1 VSDTPNANDAHRENR
16 RLWNE
21 WSDAFQALWNADTDE
36 GGLPPVPTPFDPDG
50 HAATGPEFPPS
61 VGGAAVVEL
70 GCGGGQGSVGTA
82 LSGAERVVGVDVSEE
97 QLRHA
102 RRLRD
107 HYGVDAAFVQGDAT
121 RVPLPA
127 DAFDLAFSEAAFQLV
142 ADLDAAVREARRVLR
157 PGGTFYLSVMHPF
170 RELIDPDE
178 GVPRRGY
185 HAPPRREIEIDES
198 YDADLV
204 AFDRTVSELHRALV
218 DAGFTVERIVE
229 PEPEDGETTSE
240 GDAAAAAEARALVPD
255 TLGFWARLGGR

>member
-1 VSDTPNANDAHRENR
+1 MTDAHRENR

-36 GGLPPVPTPFDPDG
+36 GGIPPVPTPFDPSG
-50 HAATGPEFPPS
+50 HAATGPGFPPS
-61 VGGAAVVEL
+61 IEGEAVVEL

-82 LSGAERVVGVDVSEE
+82 LAGAERVVGVDISEA

-107 HYGVDAAFVQGDAT
+107 YYGADARFVQGDVTGA
-121 RVPLPA
+121 PLHD

-142 ADLDAAVREARRVLR
+142 ADVDAAVREARRVLR
-157 PGGTFYLSVMHPF
+157 PGGSFYLSVMHPF
-170 RELIDPDE
+170 RELIDPE
-178 GVPRRGY
+178 SGAPRRGY

-204 AFDRTVSELHRALV
+204 AFDRTVSELHRALTS
-218 DAGFTVERIVE
+218 AGFAVERVVE
-229 PEPEDGETTSE
+229 PEPEGGETTNE
-240 GDAAAAAEARALVPD
+240 GDAAAAVDPRALLPE
-255 TLGFWARLGGR
+255 TLGFWARLDPR